1 MTDFSPTQFPSSNS
15 LDPCDQEIFQ
25 FARRLAIAG
34 GLSLIIGTTGI
45 IATSDQT
52 TWDVSRSLYLLL
64 VAAGPIGI
72 LIGQRLV
79 RTLMKHR
86 RKDLKLFY

>member
-1 MTDFSPTQFPSSNS
+1 MTDINYNS
-15 LDPCDQEIFQ
+15 RESELDPCDQEIFQ
-25 FARRLAIAG
+25 FSRRLAIAG
-34 GLSLIIGTTGI
+34 GVSLIVGATGL

-52 TWDVSRSLYLLL
+52 TWDASRSLYLLL
-64 VAAGPIGI
+64 VAAGPFGI

-86 RKDLKLFY
+86 HKELRIF

>member
-1 MTDFSPTQFPSSNS
+1 MTDVNYNS
-15 LDPCDQEIFQ
+15 QESELDLCDREIFQ

-34 GLSLIIGTTGI
+34 GVSLIVGATGL
-45 IATSDQT
+45 IATSGQT

-72 LIGQRLV
+72 LIGHRLV

-86 RKDLKLFY
+86 HKELRIF